1 MGESRVSL
9 GALVLVEAAPV
20 DYFRPTPA
28 TPFTRRLKA
37 CRQATEK
44 PAVVPRAKA

>member
-1 MGESRVSL
+1 MELIRPWVKPW
-9 GALVLVEAAPV
+9 VLVEAAPV
-20 DYFRPTPA
+20 DYFKPIPA
-28 TPFTRRLKA
+28 TLFTRRLKA